1 MLKHIAKNY
10 LSNFCIAFFIGL
22 SSSSGLAQLKDD
34 AISPNI
40 VAISDRLTGKIELS
54 ESEKRWVDANHKIRF
69 WVSTEAPPYFY
80 DKKNP
85 IGLAID
91 HAKIVCTVYRLHCEF
106 KDQFSG
112 SFSEAIPFAGT
123 ADGPDVFMTGRFL
136 PERLKYVLYTN
147 QYLFSPWVIITRT
160 DGVQIISLSDLH
172 GKKIVGVKGFV
183 VNGLV
188 RKEVSEFEFIEKKT
202 QLEALQ
208 TISSGVGDAYVA
220 DLVNATFMIAQ
231 YGMSN
236 LKVAAPTNFPI
247 QGESMMVRKDWPELV
262 TLTNKVL
269 DTLTEQEKQSLREKW
284 FSVRFDY
291 GKWRTI
297 AIYVFIFGV
306 MLFLGLILF
315 WLWNKRLKKEKVR
328 IQALLDERERMVSS
342 LLKANKTAVTGA
354 LSASIA
360 HELNQP
366 LGASNIN
373 IQFLKSKL
381 EKGQLNPELGKE
393 VLDDL
398 ERDNKRAATIVGSL
412 RSIFTESGIKNE
424 EVKVGQ
430 IIDSVLEIVNS
441 DLMAKNIQVNL
452 NVDQTL
458 RVQVKDAEFQQVF
471 LNLINNAVQ
480 SISSL
485 GAVKGHIQI
494 EATQNEEKAQISISD
509 NGSGVPK
516 EQQLGLFELL
526 NTTKETGMGLGL
538 WLCKHIITRYGGSIY
553 YKDAVGRGAKF
564 VIELPLFNK
573 NKMGLS

>member
-1 MLKHIAKNY
+1 MKYANEIFFLVFALILWGLLYGSRFLLTFGKPSQSEKLWLIALTLTASSFTFFSLASTISLSLLTLANTCFIANFIYFALFCRSLNRPILKNAHIFICSGLLAFAVFFEY
-10 LSNFCIAFFIGL
+10 LRQSGLFVERVGLISLIAASCFIWQLLELRRLKGIESTQLRFLIYTTVIELSLTIARFAVLYIDGGRSTPNLYQEGVL
-22 SSSSGLAQLKDD
+22 SSSIRWAWLG
-34 AISPNI
+34 ISI
-40 VAISDRLTGKIELS
+40 LSYVAVLGYWLEKIS
-54 ESEKRWVDANHKIRF
+54 
-69 WVSTEAPPYFY
+69 
-80 DKKNP
+80 
-85 IGLAID
+85 
-91 HAKIVCTVYRLHCEF
+91 
-106 KDQFSG
+106 
-112 SFSEAIPFAGT
+112 
-123 ADGPDVFMTGRFL
+123 
-136 PERLKYVLYTN
+136 
-147 QYLFSPWVIITRT
+147 
-160 DGVQIISLSDLH
+160 
-172 GKKIVGVKGFV
+172 
-183 VNGLV
+183 
-188 RKEVSEFEFIEKKT
+188 IEKA
-202 QLEALQ
+202 QALQ
-208 TISSGVGDAYVA
+208 NSSKV
-220 DLVNATFMIAQ
+220 IA
-231 YGMSN
+231 
-236 LKVAAPTNFPI
+236 L
-247 QGESMMVRKDWPELV
+247 
-262 TLTNKVL
+262 
-269 DTLTEQEKQSLREKW
+269 LREKE
-284 FSVRFDY
+284 RL
-291 GKWRTI
+291 I
-297 AIYVFIFGV
+297 
-306 MLFLGLILF
+306 MGL
-315 WLWNKRLKKEKVR
+315 
-328 IQALLDERERMVSS
+328 M
-342 LLKANKTAVTGA
+342 KANKTAVTGA

-381 EKGQLNPELGKE
+381 DKGQLNPELGKE

-412 RSIFTESGIKNE
+412 RSIFTESGIKTKD
-424 EVKVGQ
+424 VKVGQ

-458 RVQVKDAEFQQVF
+458 RVQIKDAEFQQVF

-538 WLCKHIITRYGGSIY
+538 WLCKHIITRYEGSIY

-573 NKMGLS
+573 NKMSHS

>member
-1 MLKHIAKNY
+1 MVFVVFFEYLRQSELFIERVGLISLIAASCFIWQLLELKRLKEIESTQLRFLIY
-10 LSNFCIAFFIGL
+10 TTIIELSLTITRFAVLYIDGERSTPNLYQEGAL
-22 SSSSGLAQLKDD
+22 SSSIRWAWLG
-34 AISPNI
+34 ISI
-40 VAISDRLTGKIELS
+40 LSYVAVLGYWLEKIS
-54 ESEKRWVDANHKIRF
+54 
-69 WVSTEAPPYFY
+69 
-80 DKKNP
+80 
-85 IGLAID
+85 
-91 HAKIVCTVYRLHCEF
+91 
-106 KDQFSG
+106 
-112 SFSEAIPFAGT
+112 
-123 ADGPDVFMTGRFL
+123 
-136 PERLKYVLYTN
+136 
-147 QYLFSPWVIITRT
+147 
-160 DGVQIISLSDLH
+160 
-172 GKKIVGVKGFV
+172 
-183 VNGLV
+183 
-188 RKEVSEFEFIEKKT
+188 IEKA
-202 QLEALQ
+202 QALQ
-208 TISSGVGDAYVA
+208 NSSKV
-220 DLVNATFMIAQ
+220 IA
-231 YGMSN
+231 
-236 LKVAAPTNFPI
+236 L
-247 QGESMMVRKDWPELV
+247 
-262 TLTNKVL
+262 
-269 DTLTEQEKQSLREKW
+269 LREKE
-284 FSVRFDY
+284 RL
-291 GKWRTI
+291 I
-297 AIYVFIFGV
+297 
-306 MLFLGLILF
+306 MGL
-315 WLWNKRLKKEKVR
+315 
-328 IQALLDERERMVSS
+328 M
-342 LLKANKTAVTGA
+342 KANKTAVTGA

-441 DLMAKNIQVNL
+441 DLLAKNIQVNL
-452 NVDQTL
+452 NVDQNL
-458 RVQVKDAEFQQVF
+458 RVHIKDAEFQQVF

-480 SISSL
+480 SISGL
-485 GAVKGHIQI
+485 EAVKGHIQI

-573 NKMGLS
+573 NKMSHS